1 MNSRA
6 SGERS
11 RGRVATGDRLREPA
25 CHRRLA
31 LIPGRLVGSVAP
43 CACPRPCLV
52 KTFWLLVKAG
62 FRRHSTYRLALLA
75 GMTTNS
81 VFGIIRAYILLAA
94 IASAGASIGGYDA
107 SMAVAF
113 VWWGQALLGTVNLW
127 GFAEVKDRVR
137 TGDIAVDF
145 LRPLDPQLA
154 YPAGDLGRA
163 GINLIGRGIPAVIL
177 GALLFDIAWP
187 PSGVSWAAGAIS
199 VVLAVVVAFAGNFVI
214 NLLAFWLVEIRGI
227 TLLWM
232 ITGGLLCGLYLP
244 VPWFPDWLRTVA
256 HWSPFPSML
265 QNPIDILAGRVVG
278 TDIAS
283 AVAVQ
288 VFWALALLGL
298 GQLVLRAGRRRLEVQ
313 GG

>member
-1 MNSRA
+1 M
-6 SGERS
+6 
-11 RGRVATGDRLREPA
+11 
-25 CHRRLA
+25 
-31 LIPGRLVGSVAP
+31 
-43 CACPRPCLV
+43 
-52 KTFWLLVKAG
+52 KTFWLLVRAG

-81 VFGIIRAYILLAA
+81 VFGFIRASILLAA
-94 IASAGASIGGYDA
+94 LASAGTAIGGYDA
-107 SMAVAF
+107 PTTIAF

-145 LRPLDPQLA
+145 LRPVDPQIA
-154 YPAGDLGRA
+154 YLAGDLGRA
-163 GINLIGRGIPAVIL
+163 GINLIGRGAPALLL
-177 GALLFDIAWP
+177 GALLFDMAWP
-187 PSGVSWAAGAIS
+187 PSAVSWVAGAVSIL
-199 VVLAVVVAFAGNFVI
+199 LAVVVAFSGNFVI

-244 VPWFPDWLRTVA
+244 VPWFPDWLRTIA
-256 HWSPFPSML
+256 NWSPFPSML

-278 TDIAS
+278 PDIAS
-283 AVAVQ
+283 AVGVQ
-288 VFWALALLGL
+288 VFWAVALLAL
-298 GQLVLRAGRRRLEVQ
+298 GQVVLRAGRRRLEVQ

>member
-1 MNSRA
+1 MS
-6 SGERS
+6 
-11 RGRVATGDRLREPA
+11 
-25 CHRRLA
+25 
-31 LIPGRLVGSVAP
+31 SVAP
-43 CACPRPCLV
+43 CACPRPCPV
-52 KTFWLLVKAG
+52 KTFWLLVRAG

-94 IASAGASIGGYDA
+94 LASAGASIGGYDA

-137 TGDIAVDF
+137 TGDIAIDF

-154 YPAGDLGRA
+154 YLAGDLGRA
-163 GINLIGRGIPAVIL
+163 GINLIGRGIPAILL

-187 PSGVSWAAGAIS
+187 PSGLSWAAGAVS
-199 VVLAVVVAFAGNFVI
+199 VLLAVIVAFAGNFVI

-256 HWSPFPSML
+256 TWSPFPSML
-265 QNPIDILAGRVVG
+265 QQPIDILAGRVVG
-278 TDIAS
+278 AGIATS
-283 AVAVQ
+283 LAIQ
-288 VFWALALLGL
+288 LFWVTALLAL
-298 GQLVLRAGRRRLEVQ
+298 GQVVLRAGRRRLEVQ

>member
-1 MNSRA
+1 MSN
-6 SGERS
+6 
-11 RGRVATGDRLREPA
+11 TYPLNT
-25 CHRRLA
+25 A
-31 LIPGRLVGSVAP
+31 LILGNVPPR
-43 CACPRPCLV
+43 ACPRPLV
-52 KTFWLLVKAG
+52 VRTFWLLVRAG

-81 VFGIIRAYILLAA
+81 VFGFIRASVLLAA
-94 IASAGASIGGYDA
+94 LASAGSSIGGYDA
-107 SMAVAF
+107 PTAVAF

-145 LRPLDPQLA
+145 LRPVNPQLTYLA
-154 YPAGDLGRA
+154 SDLGRA
-163 GINLIGRGIPAVIL
+163 GINFIGRGVPAFLL
-177 GALLFDIAWP
+177 GALLFDMAWP
-187 PSGVSWAAGAIS
+187 PSAASWAAGAVS
-199 VVLAVVVAFAGNFVI
+199 VVLAVTVAFSGNFVI

-227 TLLWM
+227 SLLWM

-256 HWSPFPSML
+256 TWSPFPSML

-278 TDIAS
+278 TDIVS

-288 VFWALALLGL
+288 VFWAVVLLAV
-298 GQLVLRAGRRRLEVQ
+298 GQVVLRAGRRRLEVQ

>member
-1 MNSRA
+1 MVHDVRHVPN
-6 SGERS
+6 
-11 RGRVATGDRLREPA
+11 VPL
-25 CHRRLA
+25 L
-31 LIPGRLVGSVAP
+31 PGAVLLGSVP
-43 CACPRPCLV
+43 LCARARPTVV
-52 KTFWLLVKAG
+52 KTFWLLVRAG

-81 VFGIIRAYILLAA
+81 VFGFIRASILLAA
-94 IASAGASIGGYDA
+94 LASAGTSIGGYDA
-107 SMAVAF
+107 PTAIAF

-145 LRPLDPQLA
+145 LRPIDPQLA
-154 YPAGDLGRA
+154 YLAGDLGRA
-163 GINLIGRGIPAVIL
+163 GINLIGRGLPAILL
-177 GALLFDIAWP
+177 GALLFDMAPP
-187 PSGVSWAAGAIS
+187 PSAVSWAAGALS
-199 VVLAVVVAFAGNFVI
+199 VLLAVVVAFAGNFVI

>member
-1 MNSRA
+1 M
-6 SGERS
+6 
-11 RGRVATGDRLREPA
+11 
-25 CHRRLA
+25 
-31 LIPGRLVGSVAP
+31 
-43 CACPRPCLV
+43 
-52 KTFWLLVKAG
+52 KTFWLLVRAG

-81 VFGIIRAYILLAA
+81 VFGIIRAYLLLAA
-94 IASAGASIGGYDA
+94 LASAGAAIGGYDA
-107 SMAVAF
+107 STAVAF

-127 GFAEVKDRVR
+127 GFSEVKDRVR

-154 YPAGDLGRA
+154 YLAGDLGRA
-163 GINLIGRGIPAVIL
+163 GINLIGRGLPAILL
-177 GALLFDIAWP
+177 GALLFDFAWP
-187 PSGVSWAAGAIS
+187 PSGLSWAAGAVS

-244 VPWFPDWLRTVA
+244 VPWFPDWLRTIA
-256 HWSPFPSML
+256 TWSPFPSML
-265 QNPIDILAGRVVG
+265 QQPIDILAGRVVG
-278 TDIAS
+278 AGIATS
-283 AVAVQ
+283 LAIQ
-288 VFWALALLGL
+288 LFWVTALLAL
-298 GQLVLRAGRRRLEVQ
+298 GQVVLRAGRRRLEVQ